1 MFRVMIADD
10 ESSVIQSLT
19 ESVQW
24 QELELEI
31 AGTASDGS
39 SALALAREKNVDIAI
54 LDIRMPGI
62 NGLEL
67 CERLRR
73 ENEQIQ
79 LIIISGYAEFA
90 YAEKAI
96 QYGVIGYCLKPL
108 EYMQVS
114 KHLGKAVQNLKL
126 LRHMAVKEDL
136 IEILERRDDAE
147 IRECLGR
154 LGFSQGSCYVAVS
167 TGEKR
172 PDGLCGE
179 GISLRIGRGQWG
191 YLLEN
196 DRLSRSGGL
205 YEKEEGWLGIG
216 YMKEPVEAGGL
227 YGALEECS
235 ARAYQFFV
243 EEHRCICADLE
254 ETGANVWLERV
265 REAIRGSRWE
275 SVAEILKEI
284 ERSGIHDFTV
294 RSSLRLCNMIFS
306 SSLFQS
312 EGNDSYIYSI
322 KQLVMEYG
330 SLKNMLNLLGEEI
343 GELREAEKNGEAFS
357 NAAFMK
363 LLRYVNKNY
372 KGDISLSGAAKA
384 LYMNPNY
391 ISQLFKK
398 EAGVTFVHYINQKRV
413 EDAKELLVMTQKP
426 VTDIAIEV
434 GFNDYFYFIKT
445 FKKFTG
451 ITPGQYRSQN

>member
-10 ESSVIQSLT
+10 ENSVIQSLM

-24 QELELEI
+24 KELELEVV
-31 AGTASDGS
+31 GTASDGS
-39 SALALAREKNVDIAI
+39 SALALAREENIDIAI

-108 EYMQVS
+108 EYIQVA
-114 KHLGKAVQNLKL
+114 KYLGKAVQNLKM

-136 IEILERRDDAE
+136 IEILERRDAEE
-147 IRECLGR
+147 IRECLGK
-154 LGFSQGSCYVAVS
+154 LGFVRGSCYVAVS

-172 PDGLCGE
+172 PAGLCSG

-191 YLLEN
+191 YLLED
-196 DRLSRSGGL
+196 DRLDENREEYFG
-205 YEKEEGWLGIG
+205 EEGWQGIG
-216 YMKEPVEAGGL
+216 YMQEPMESGSL
-227 YGALEECS
+227 YGALEECI

-243 EEHRCICADLE
+243 EERRCICADLE
-254 ETGANVWLERV
+254 EARANIWLERV
-265 REAIRGSRWE
+265 WEAVQGSRWE
-275 SVAEILKEI
+275 SVAEILREI
-284 ERSGIHDFTV
+284 EKDGIHDFTV
-294 RSSLRLCNMIFS
+294 KSSLRLCNMIFS
-306 SSLFQS
+306 SAVFQS
-312 EGNDSYIYSI
+312 EGNDSYVYSI

-330 SLKNMLNLLGEEI
+330 SLRNMLKLLGEELEEI
-343 GELREAEKNGEAFS
+343 REAEKSGETFS

-363 LLRYVNKNY
+363 LLRYVNRNY
-372 KGDISLSGAAKA
+372 RGDISLSGAAKA

-391 ISQLFKK
+391 VSQLFKK
-398 EAGVTFVHYINQKRV
+398 ESGVTFVHYINQKRV
-413 EDAKELLVMTQKP
+413 EDAKEMLVTTQKP

-451 ITPGQYRSQN
+451 ITPGQYRNQK